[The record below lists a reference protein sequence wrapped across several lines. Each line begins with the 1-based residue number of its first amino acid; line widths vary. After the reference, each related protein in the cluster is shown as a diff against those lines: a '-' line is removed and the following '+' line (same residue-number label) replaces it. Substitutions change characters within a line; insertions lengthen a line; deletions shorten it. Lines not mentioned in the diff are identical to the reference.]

1 MMAKKKKKNFP
12 DIHWLYEA
20 SVQNVDTD
28 LDFGTRVYRKHWK
41 RKPLTVR
48 EDFCGTAKLAARW
61 VQKNKQH
68 EAWGIDFHKPTLD
81 WGIKYNVAELSNKEK
96 QRLHLICG
104 DVLEESTPKV
114 DLAFALNFSFCV
126 FKQREVLR
134 NYFKRVY
141 KALNKEGLFVMDIYG
156 GSESVLAKSDDV
168 REIPGLT
175 TPDGLVIPDFDYI
188 WEQADYNPINHD
200 TTCYIHFKVPG
211 YGRIEKAFTYE
222 WRLWTLMELQEILK
236 EAGFSKAEVY
246 LHDFDDDG
254 ESDEIYRLRKTYEN
268 VQGWVAYVVGVK

>member
-1 MMAKKKKKNFP
+1 MAKHQKKIP

-28 LDFGTRVYRKHWK
+28 LDFGKRVYSKHWK
-41 RKPLTVR
+41 RKPLTIR

-61 VQKNKQH
+61 VQRSKLH
-68 EAWGIDFHKPTLD
+68 EAWGIDFHQPTLD
-81 WGIKYNVAELSNKEK
+81 WGFKYNVAELTDAQKK
-96 QRLHLICG
+96 RLHLICG

-114 DLAFALNFSFCV
+114 DLTFALNFSFCV
-126 FKQREVLR
+126 FKKRDTLR
-134 NYFKRVY
+134 DYYRRVY
-141 KALNKEGLFVMDIYG
+141 EDLNDEGLFVMDIYG
-156 GSESVLAKSDDV
+156 GTEAVIAKSDDV
-168 REIPGLT
+168 REIPGFT
-175 TPDGLVIPDFDYI
+175 TPDGLAIPDFKYI

-200 TTCYIHFKVPG
+200 TTCHIHFKVPG
-211 YGRIEKAFTYE
+211 VGKIKKAFTYQ
-222 WRLWTLMELQEILK
+222 WRLWTLMEIQEILL

-254 ESDEIYRLRKTYEN
+254 ESDEIFRRRKTYEN

>member
-1 MMAKKKKKNFP
+1 MAKHQKKIP

-28 LDFGTRVYRKHWK
+28 LDFGKRVYSKHWK
-41 RKPLTVR
+41 RKPLTIR

-61 VQKNKQH
+61 VQRSKLH
-68 EAWGIDFHKPTLD
+68 EAWGIDFHQPTLD
-81 WGIKYNVAELSNKEK
+81 WGLKYNVAELTDAQKK
-96 QRLHLICG
+96 RLHLICG

-114 DLAFALNFSFCV
+114 DLTFALNFSFCV
-126 FKQREVLR
+126 FKKRDTLR
-134 NYFKRVY
+134 DYYRRVY
-141 KALNKEGLFVMDIYG
+141 EDLNDEGLFVMDIYG
-156 GSESVLAKSDDV
+156 GTEAVIAKSDDV
-168 REIPGLT
+168 REIPGFT
-175 TPDGLVIPDFDYI
+175 TPDGHEIPDFKYI

-200 TTCYIHFKVPG
+200 TTCHIHFKVPG
-211 YGRIEKAFTYE
+211 VGKIKKAFTYQ
-222 WRLWTLMELQEILK
+222 WRLWTLMEIQEILL

-254 ESDEIYRLRKTYEN
+254 ESDEIFRRRKTYEN